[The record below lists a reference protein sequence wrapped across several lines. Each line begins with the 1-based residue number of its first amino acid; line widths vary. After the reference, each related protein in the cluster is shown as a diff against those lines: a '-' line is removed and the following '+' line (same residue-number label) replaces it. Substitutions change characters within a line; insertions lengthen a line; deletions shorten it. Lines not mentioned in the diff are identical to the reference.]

1 MELKG
6 LKFHIQS
13 SKMEKQRYEMLGSNQ
28 TSVSLFYNVLHLFSS
43 ADVITIK
50 TVVFS
55 VIIT

>member
-13 SKMEKQRYEMLGSNQ
+13 SKMEKKLYEMLESNQ
-28 TSVSLFYNVLHLFSS
+28 TSVSLLYNVHLFSS

-50 TVVFS
+50 IELYS
-55 VIIT
+55 M